1 MGINIWTGIS
11 GTGKT
16 QRMFDEI
23 NAITSEAP
31 LGSSIYIITPTQNT
45 LRYENIITNP
55 TGENPSVGSL
65 RTAVFSFSRLMWHV
79 FNETGHSTRDA
90 LSESGHIMLLH
101 KMMNEMKSEFEFYRD
116 SAQYIKF
123 SGKVLDMLSEFR
135 AYRVS
140 PDDFGRIETPSG
152 RIRDKMHDLE
162 IIYRNWEKRITELQI
177 EDINLADQFINLL
190 YSDTPIR
197 SLEDAVIYIDG
208 FHNFTESEFALI
220 QALETRVREINLL
233 LTHQGTNKQL
243 FRKTDSVIERLRYHM
258 GDHRLSFE
266 HFGEDFRRSSRN
278 GLIQVE
284 RYFDR
289 NESIYDYDGVIFTE
303 APNVLE
309 EVNDV
314 AREIESLVFDGKAQY
329 TDIGVLYR
337 DANYEPVLQSVFRRY
352 GISYHIDQKVPM
364 HSHPFIQFIMS
375 LLECYMRNY
384 EFGAFMNVLKDG
396 IPVRSVKT
404 ALHRSARELRAGA
417 RPEWRFPVR

>member
-1 MGINIWTGIS
+1 M
-11 GTGKT
+11 
-16 QRMFDEI
+16 
-23 NAITSEAP
+23 
-31 LGSSIYIITPTQNT
+31 
-45 LRYENIITNP
+45 
-55 TGENPSVGSL
+55 
-65 RTAVFSFSRLMWHV
+65 
-79 FNETGHSTRDA
+79 
-90 LSESGHIMLLH
+90 
-101 KMMNEMKSEFEFYRD
+101 
-116 SAQYIKF
+116 
-123 SGKVLDMLSEFR
+123 
-135 AYRVS
+135 
-140 PDDFGRIETPSG
+140 
-152 RIRDKMHDLE
+152 
-162 IIYRNWEKRITELQI
+162 
-177 EDINLADQFINLL
+177 ADQFIDLL

-243 FRKTDSVIERLRYHM
+243 FRKTDSVIERLRYYM

-284 RYFDR
+284 RYFDQS
-289 NESIYDYDGVIFTE
+289 ESIYDYDGIVFTE

-314 AREIESLVFDGKAQY
+314 AREIESLVFDGKAYY
-329 TDIGVLYR
+329 TDFGVLYR
-337 DANYEPVLQSVFRRY
+337 DANYEPVIQSVFRRY

-384 EFGAFMNVLKDG
+384 EFGAFMNVLKTGYLCEASERHYIDQLENFVLERG
-396 IPVRSVKT
+396 LGGS
-404 ALHRSARELRAGA
+404 ALSMMSSSATTPR
-417 RPEWRFPVR
+417 